1 MAITAT
7 SNVQVSVS
15 GGGYQT
21 ASTGP
26 LYADSQVNVA
36 GSPPGS
42 ATLVANTFQAVAIP
56 ATATAVT
63 IVPPV
68 GNTGTLTL
76 KGVTGDTGLV
86 LGAIVNATK
95 IPFVAGSM
103 ATLGMLSNTAG
114 VWGLIWG

>member
-7 SNVQVSVS
+7 SNVQVTVS
-15 GGGYQT
+15 GGGYQAT
-21 ASTGP
+21 STGP
-26 LYADSQVNVA
+26 LYVDSQVNA
-36 GSPPGS
+36 TGNPPGS
-42 ATLVANTFQAVAIP
+42 ASLVANTFQAVAIP

-76 KGVTGDTGLV
+76 KGVTGDTGLA

-95 IPFVAGSM
+95 ILFVAGAMS
-103 ATLGMLSNTAG
+103 TLGMLSNTTG